1 MSNDITKGNEM
12 IQAPLPANY
21 GYAPVATYPQ
31 QSPAEYN
38 AIKINILDPKVNTPG
53 TQQSSTYAYPQAPIY
68 SYPQAA
74 QAPVYY
80 PAAQTVPVVQQQ
92 GQVVMTQ
99 PQPQYYPPV
108 QTQAPVYTQP
118 IPVQQTVY
126 PQAQQQPV
134 PQYQQQTATAP
145 AAAPAPQI
153 INQQTV
159 NQQVP
164 PSVIP
169 APEAS
174 QTPAQPTAAPS
185 DFSLPA
191 VIQDI
196 KSDDLQKAGDAIEKV
211 ADLAQNNL
219 QLAPTLL
226 DTALMESLLGV
237 IGKDTSAL
245 EGPTEH
251 QKDLRQ
257 QLLSGKQLSE
267 ADMAEANKIS
277 PLEMAERNKQYALFT
292 TAILQNLLID
302 EFKKTN
308 NMTPDIKDLP
318 GMEQIVTTIKDNPNP
333 MLRASGL
340 AALAYNARPEYK
352 PVMKEIFELSKQDAD
367 ENVQKVAAEG
377 LAKLDTIP
385 NT

>member
-1 MSNDITKGNEM
+1 M
-12 IQAPLPANY
+12 IQSPSNY
-21 GYAPVATYPQ
+21 GYAAPVQQAYPQ
-31 QSPAEYN
+31 QAPAEYN
-38 AIKINILDPKVNTPG
+38 AIKINIVDPKVNAPG
-53 TQQSSTYAYPQAPIY
+53 AQQPSAYAYPQSQIY
-68 SYPQAA
+68 SYPQA

-80 PAAQTVPVVQQQ
+80 PPVN
-92 GQVVMTQ
+92 T
-99 PQPQYYPPV
+99 P
-108 QTQAPVYTQP
+108 
-118 IPVQQTVY
+118 
-126 PQAQQQPV
+126 
-134 PQYQQQTATAP
+134 
-145 AAAPAPQI
+145 APAPVQPQVPAPQVV
-153 INQQTV
+153 NQQTV
-159 NQQVP
+159 NQVP
-164 PSVIP
+164 PSVVTP
-169 APEAS
+169 QTQAPVQQPQPAPAAPEA
-174 QTPAQPTAAPS
+174 PAAAEQQVNTNE
-185 DFSLPA
+185 FNMPA
-191 VIQDI
+191 TIAQI
-196 KSDDLQKAGDAIEKV
+196 KGNDLEQAGNAIEKV
-211 ADLAQNNL
+211 ADIAQNKPE
-219 QLAPTLL
+219 LAPKLL
-226 DTALMESLLGV
+226 DTELMEALLGV
-237 IGKDTSAL
+237 IGKDTTTL

-257 QLLSGKQLSE
+257 QVLAGKQLSE

-377 LAKLDTIP
+377 LAKLDTIMDVAP
-385 NT
+385 AAKTAEMNPQAAPAQAA

>member
-1 MSNDITKGNEM
+1 MSI
-12 IQAPLPANY
+12 
-21 GYAPVATYPQ
+21 
-31 QSPAEYN
+31 
-38 AIKINILDPKVNTPG
+38 
-53 TQQSSTYAYPQAPIY
+53 
-68 SYPQAA
+68 
-74 QAPVYY
+74 
-80 PAAQTVPVVQQQ
+80 VQ
-92 GQVVMTQ
+92 
-99 PQPQYYPPV
+99 
-108 QTQAPVYTQP
+108 
-118 IPVQQTVY
+118 
-126 PQAQQQPV
+126 
-134 PQYQQQTATAP
+134 
-145 AAAPAPQI
+145 
-153 INQQTV
+153 
-159 NQQVP
+159 
-164 PSVIP
+164 
-169 APEAS
+169 
-174 QTPAQPTAAPS
+174 
-185 DFSLPA
+185 
-191 VIQDI
+191 
-196 KSDDLQKAGDAIEKV
+196 KSQKALEYDKILTELAKFAKTEQSKKLCLELTPYVLAEDIQLQLIYTREAKDVLDLARDIPIEKV

-237 IGKDTSAL
+237 IGKDTSTL

-377 LAKLDTIP
+377 LAKLDSIP
-385 NT
+385 NA

>member
-1 MSNDITKGNEM
+1 MIIQKGKKM

-21 GYAPVATYPQ
+21 GYTTPVAACPAQ
-31 QSPAEYN
+31 LPAEYN

-53 TQQSSTYAYPQAPIY
+53 AQQGSVY
-68 SYPQAA
+68 SYPQAPVYSYPQTA
-74 QAPVYY
+74 QVPVYY
-80 PAAQTVPVVQQQ
+80 PPVQTQTPVPAVQQQ

-99 PQPQYYPPV
+99 PTYYPPV
-108 QTQAPVYTQP
+108 QTQAPTYT
-118 IPVQQTVY
+118 
-126 PQAQQQPV
+126 V
-134 PQYQQQTATAP
+134 PQTAP
-145 AAAPAPQI
+145 QTAAPAPAAQTVPAPQV
-153 INQQTV
+153 INQQTIT
-159 NQQVP
+159 QVP
-164 PSVIP
+164 PSVVP
-169 APEAS
+169 APEAAPAATATPS
-174 QTPAQPTAAPS
+174 APVPAQSVIDLPS
-185 DFSLPA
+185 
-191 VIQDI
+191 VIQEI
-196 KSDDLQKAGDAIEKV
+196 KSDDLQKAGDAIERV
-211 ADLAQNNL
+211 ADIAQNNP
-219 QLAPTLL
+219 QIAPTLL

-237 IGKDTSAL
+237 IGKDTSTL

-377 LAKLDTIP
+377 LAKLDSIP
-385 NT
+385 NA